1 MVNIFHES
9 TNPADGYEH
18 YWPKDDCIGV
28 FLNHTIIEY
37 WVQNLRTNMQISDL
51 NIQYSDLNIQYSI
64 FDIQYLDIHICNII
78 YKYSIYKFIY
88 IEVGGGSS

>member
-1 MVNIFHES
+1 
-9 TNPADGYEH
+9 
-18 YWPKDDCIGV
+18 
-28 FLNHTIIEY
+28 
-37 WVQNLRTNMQISDL
+37 MQISDL

-88 IEVGGGSS
+88 IEAGGGSS